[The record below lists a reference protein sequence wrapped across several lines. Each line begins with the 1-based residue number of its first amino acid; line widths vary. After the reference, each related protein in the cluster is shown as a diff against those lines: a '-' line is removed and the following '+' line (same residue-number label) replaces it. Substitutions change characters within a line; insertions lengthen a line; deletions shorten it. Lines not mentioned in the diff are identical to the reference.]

1 MVRDPGVRV
10 ISSERTLASA
20 GCLRLVA
27 GKVEHTGRAL
37 ALSDVLTAPLT
48 ERACLAYRV
57 VVDEP
62 GFFGRSVIAR
72 EEAVAA
78 FVLDDGSLVREIAR
92 IEFGVEQ
99 SLSSGHLNEPSDRL
113 QLFLFMHGQRH
124 EDFVGLNRSLRYRE
138 WILAPGDRV
147 RVRGKAE
154 WEAAPDGRGGSFRE
168 PPRRLILRGCS
179 IVRCE

>member
-1 MVRDPGVRV
+1 MGVQ
-10 ISSERTLASA
+10 
-20 GCLRLVA
+20 CLVA
-27 GKVEHTGRAL
+27 GKVEQTGRAL
-37 ALSDVLTAPLT
+37 ALSEVLTAPLT

-62 GFFGRSVIAR
+62 GFFGRSVVAR
-72 EEAVAA
+72 EEAVAEFA
-78 FVLDDGSLVREIAR
+78 LDDGSLVRDITR
-92 IEFGVEQ
+92 VEFGVEEC
-99 SLSSGHLNEPSDRL
+99 LSSGHLNEPSDRL

-154 WEAAPDGRGGSFRE
+154 WEASSGGSGGSFRE
-168 PPRRLILRGCS
+168 PPRRLILYKCAIFIDR
-179 IVRCE
+179 